1 MPQLTFSRSIAAG
14 SLAASLALLAPP
26 AAAQDQPALRSHPP
40 TAGVLRICADPD
52 NMPASNQ
59 KGEGYE
65 NKIAELIAREWNA
78 KLEYAWWPVRR
89 GFFSRALNG
98 RYCDVA
104 LTAPSGL
111 DMAATTKPYYR
122 AGYVVVYRKDSGL
135 DLKSLEDPAWK
146 KLRIG
151 INLLNSDATNTP
163 PAMALSRHG
172 VVGNLVGFTTFY
184 SVLDRPEDI
193 VNAVVDKKVD
203 ASIVWGPLAG
213 YFAQRASVPLVVQP
227 LTQYDSIADLPFA
240 FNMSMAVR
248 RRDRELRDSL
258 EKVIDQK
265 HPEIEAILR
274 QYAVPLLPV
283 VAEEK
288 KGEPEQRT
296 EAAPTGDPSAPGAR

>member
-1 MPQLTFSRSIAAG
+1 MQHLTFSRSISAG
-14 SLAASLALLAPP
+14 TLAASLAFLAPP

-65 NKIAELIAREWNA
+65 NKIAELIAKEWNA

-104 LTAPSGL
+104 VTAPSGL
-111 DMAATTKPYYR
+111 DMAGTTKPYYR
-122 AGYVVVYRKDSGL
+122 SGYVVVYRKDSGL
-135 DLKSLEDPAWK
+135 NLKSLDDPAWK

-151 INLLNSDATNTP
+151 VNLLNSDAENTP

-184 SVLDRPEDI
+184 SELNRPEDI
-193 VNAVVDKKVD
+193 VKAVVDKKVD

-213 YFAQRASVPLVVQP
+213 YFAQRSPVPLIVQP
-227 LTQYDSIADLPFA
+227 LVEYDSVTGFPFA
-240 FNMSMAVR
+240 FNMAMGVR
-248 RRDRELRDSL
+248 RRDHELRDSL
-258 EKVIDQK
+258 QQVIDHK
-265 HPEIEAILR
+265 RPEIEAILR
-274 QYAVPLLPV
+274 QYNVPLLPIV
-283 VAEEK
+283 EEK
-288 KGEPEQRT
+288 KGEPEP
-296 EAAPTGDPSAPGAR
+296 AAGR